1 MKKLLILS
9 ALALL
14 VGATDCSAKK
24 FRYDTPAG
32 KVKLI
37 TYNIRQ
43 SGAKDGDN
51 CWENRR
57 QATVEMMHREAP
69 SVIGMQEVKLDQAQY
84 IDENMPRYARFGGGR
99 DDGKDKG
106 EMCAIYY
113 LKKKFELIDGDTF
126 WLSETPDRISRG
138 WDAKYNRIVTWVKL
152 REKATGKEFYYFNGH
167 LDHKGVTARKE
178 SMKLIAR
185 KIFEIAGKDAAV
197 ILGGDFNALIND
209 EIYDPVKEITFLTR
223 TAAPVTDSRPTFNAW
238 GRRKGDII
246 DHLFARNIDC
256 LEYRTLDGDYGAP
269 FISDHYPVQIV
280 FEVK

>member
-1 MKKLLILS
+1 MKKLFILS

-14 VGATDCSAKK
+14 AGAADCSAKK

-57 QATVEMMHREAP
+57 HATVEMMRREAP

-84 IDENMPRYARFGGGR
+84 IDANMPQYARVGGGR
-99 DDGKDKG
+99 DDGKNKG

-113 LKKKFELIDGDTF
+113 LKKKFKLVDGNTF
-126 WLSETPDRISRG
+126 WLSETPDEISRG

-152 REKATGKEFYYFNGH
+152 REKVTGKEFYYFNGH
-167 LDHKGVTARKE
+167 LDHKGATARKE

-197 ILGGDFNALIND
+197 ILGGDFNALIDD

-223 TAAPVTDSRPTFNAW
+223 TAAPVTDARPTFNAW

-246 DHLFARNIDC
+246 DHLFARNIEC

-269 FISDHYPVQIV
+269 FISDHYPVQII
-280 FEVK
+280 FEIK